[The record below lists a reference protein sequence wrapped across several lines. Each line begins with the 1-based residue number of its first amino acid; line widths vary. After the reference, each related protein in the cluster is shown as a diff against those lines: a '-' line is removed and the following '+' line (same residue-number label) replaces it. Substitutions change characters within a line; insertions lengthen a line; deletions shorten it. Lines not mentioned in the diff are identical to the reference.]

1 MFDWT
6 DTQEFEC
13 DAPPYPIVE
22 ACETIG
28 IRSPLDVR
36 WCRISRSRLAS
47 GQASSL
53 FGRLV
58 RKLFHAQPPEAEI
71 TCFCR
76 KPLPETECYRFTC
89 SGEESVCYRIGQC
102 PQCFT
107 IFWDDA

>member
-28 IRSPLDVR
+28 IHTPLDVR
-36 WCRISRSRLAS
+36 WCRISRSPSAS
-47 GQASSL
+47 GQPPGL

-58 RKLFHAQPPEAEI
+58 RKLFHAGPSSLGS

-76 KPLPETECYRFTC
+76 GPLPETECYRFTC
-89 SGEESVCYRIGQC
+89 TAEESVCYRIGQC
-102 PQCFT
+102 SRCGT